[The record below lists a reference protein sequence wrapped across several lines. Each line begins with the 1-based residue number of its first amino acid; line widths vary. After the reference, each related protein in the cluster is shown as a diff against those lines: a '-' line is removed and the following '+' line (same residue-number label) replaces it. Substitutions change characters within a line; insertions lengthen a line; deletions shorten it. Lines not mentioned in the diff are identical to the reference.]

1 MRYFSFLLLSF
12 CYLVVCCTQTVHA
25 QDTTIPTVLKIQ
37 PVLEDFSVQPGELIT
52 KNLTVTNLSL
62 TSLPITAYVRSFEV
76 IDDDGTSNYPNDQSA
91 SSVQHWFSIDPA
103 NFILQPQ
110 ESRKITVTIT
120 VQKNSSPGGHYATLF
135 FQSLIPQAPNDL
147 SSVSISGRIGALY
160 FVTVSGNITTK
171 ASLSN
176 FFTQKFIQSGPV
188 TFTSE
193 FTNQGTV
200 HVRPQSILTV
210 RNWHGKIIYSS
221 QESGKAILPG
231 TVRRIVYTWPS
242 SWLFGMYSAQILS
255 QITPNA
261 QPQVRL
267 IHFFAFP
274 LVPLVILLFSS
285 VCICIIFIKGK
296 KRIKKAFLAL
306 LQR

>member
-1 MRYFSFLLLSF
+1 MRYTSLLLLSF
-12 CYLVVCCTQTVHA
+12 CLLVLCSTQKVHA
-25 QDTTIPTVLKIQ
+25 LETVAPTVLKIQ

-52 KNLTVTNLSL
+52 KNITITNLSL

-76 IDDDGTSNYPNDQSA
+76 VDDDGNNNYPNDQSA

-135 FQSLIPQAPNDL
+135 FQSLVPQVSNDQ

-176 FFTQKFIQSGPV
+176 FFTPKFIQSGPV

-200 HVRPQSILTV
+200 HVRPQSILIV

-231 TVRRIVYTWPS
+231 TVRRIAFTWPS

-255 QITPNA
+255 QITPNT
-261 QPQVRL
+261 QPQERL

-274 LVPLVILLFSS
+274 LVPLVVLLSSS
-285 VCICIIFIKGK
+285 VCMCTIVVKRKI
-296 KRIKKAFLAL
+296 RIKKAFLAL